1 MINDVVDEPKS
12 RQPSPFWNSRAFA
25 AFVMGVFK
33 ERYFMTPNA
42 PDDPIL
48 RKTEPNDS
56 KPEKRRAGKFVMAAI
71 IIVCVVVVIIY
82 AALIGFSVSGA

>member
-1 MINDVVDEPKS
+1 
-12 RQPSPFWNSRAFA
+12 
-25 AFVMGVFK
+25 
-33 ERYFMTPNA
+33 MTPNA